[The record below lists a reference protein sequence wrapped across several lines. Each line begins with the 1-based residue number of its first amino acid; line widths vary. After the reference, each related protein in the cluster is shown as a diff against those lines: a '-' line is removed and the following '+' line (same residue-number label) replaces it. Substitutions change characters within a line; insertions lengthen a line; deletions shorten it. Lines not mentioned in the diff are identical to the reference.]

1 MSATLSNVFK
11 LPFQEQIDFF
21 RQKVNLPTERHD
33 DIKKSAHD
41 RAFVVAGA
49 QRADLLDDLRKT
61 IDTAI
66 ADGKSIGWYRKNWKV
81 ITAKHGWTDYTG
93 NESQARRDWR
103 TRVTYQTNMS
113 VSYAAGRWAQLHD
126 PELIKMMPYLKYV
139 HGDARHPRPLH
150 ISWNGFTAPRDHP
163 FWETHATPNG
173 WMCHCYIVGA
183 TEGDYAKAKS
193 GGKHEPPAG
202 WDKVDPK
209 TGEPVGI
216 DKGFGYAPGASI
228 KRPMRDFIAQKLINL
243 DAPIGAAMWEKLKTV
258 LEAEQNA
265 AFKDFFA
272 QPSGQFVIAVLNEKM
287 VSRIQSKTAAVQI
300 SAETMVKQTREH
312 SELSADEYH
321 FVQTSLDVGEVIED
335 ERGAL
340 IFINEADGYVSVVK
354 ATRSG
359 NAVFLTSF
367 RRLSSQEAKRDAEIR
382 RLRDK
387 AAGGGASHPLN

>member
-11 LPFQEQIDFF
+11 LPFQEQIYFF
-21 RQKVNLPTERHD
+21 RQKINLPTERYD
-33 DIKKSAHD
+33 DITGAAHD
-41 RAFVVAGA
+41 RMFVVAGA
-49 QRADLLDDLRKT
+49 KTADLVDDLRKT
-61 IDTAI
+61 IDQSI
-66 ADGKSIGWYRKNWKV
+66 AEGKSLGWYRKNWEA

-93 NESQARRDWR
+93 HESQARRDWR

-113 VSYAAGRWAQLHD
+113 VSYAAGRWEQLHD
-126 PELIKMMPYLKYV
+126 PDLVMMMPYLTYV
-139 HGDARHPRPLH
+139 HHDNRHPRPIH
-150 ISWNGFTAPRDHP
+150 VSWNGFTAPRDHD
-163 FWETHATPNG
+163 FWKTHAVPNDHF
-173 WMCHCYIVGA
+173 CHCSLEA
-183 TEGDYAKAKS
+183 ADEADYAKAKAS
-193 GGKHEPPAG
+193 GKHEPPAG
-202 WDKVDPK
+202 WDKIDPK
-209 TGEPVGI
+209 TGEQVGI
-216 DKGFGYAPGASI
+216 GKGFGYAPGASV

-243 DAPIGAAMWEKLKTV
+243 DAPIGAAMWEKLKPV
-258 LEAEQNA
+258 LEAEQNS

-312 SELSADEYH
+312 SELSADEYR